1 MRWGNTP
8 HLCFYN
14 MRIILTAILL
24 GLSCAC
30 HAQVDDSFDSFRK
43 NALQGM
49 SAFRDSVK
57 TEYQNFRQKINAEYA
72 SFLRGIWKDE
82 KSQPAPPPLEEPV
95 PAPPVVI
102 SEEDRQKP
110 IKDRPVVI
118 EEETRPAPAPQPKP
132 VAPIEE
138 VPTAPVY
145 HEFNFYG
152 AGLRVRLSPAQT
164 FRLSDT
170 KPNTIG
176 DLWERLSE
184 SDYANLVYDCLQ
196 IRQSSSLCDW
206 AYLQMTAAL
215 AEQYFHGRCNEATF
229 LTAYLFCQSGYK
241 IRLGEWN
248 GQLYLLVGTPHQIY
262 QHGYYTIDG
271 DHYFVYQANP
281 DKLNVC
287 DVKFPGE
294 SMLSFYIPQLP
305 KLPASLSDKRTLCS
319 ERYADMK
326 VTSQVNKNL
335 LDFYNHYPTSVVG
348 NNVCT
353 RWAMYAETP
362 LCTPAETHVVNVLRE
377 KLRNCDERLA
387 LNKLLN
393 FVQTAF
399 VYEYDDKVW
408 GGDRAFFGDET
419 LFYPYCDCEDR
430 SIFFSKLVREILGL
444 KVLLVYYPG
453 HLATAVNTKSDIAG
467 DYILLNGSRYLVCDP
482 TYIGAP
488 IGKTMPE
495 MDNQSAKVILLK

>member
-1 MRWGNTP
+1 MRR
-8 HLCFYN
+8 F
-14 MRIILTAILL
+14 LTAILL

-49 SAFRDSVK
+49 SAFMDSVK

-82 KSQPAPPPLEEPV
+82 QSQPAPPPLEEPA
-95 PAPPVVI
+95 PAPPVI
-102 SEEDRQKP
+102 FPEEDRQKP
-110 IKDRPVVI
+110 VEDNPVEI
-118 EEETRPAPAPQPKP
+118 EEEPRPAPAPQPMP

-138 VPTAPVY
+138 VPTVPVF
-145 HEFNFYG
+145 HQFDFYG
-152 AGLRVRLSPAQT
+152 AGLKVRLSPAQT

-170 KPNTIG
+170 TPNTIG

-184 SDYANLVYDCLQ
+184 ADYANLVYDCLQ
-196 IRQSSSLCDW
+196 IRQTYSLCDW
-206 AYLQMTAAL
+206 AYLQMLAAL
-215 AEQYFHGRCNEATF
+215 SEQYFHGRCNEATF
-229 LTAYLFCQSGYK
+229 LTAYLFCQSGYT

-262 QHGYYTIDG
+262 HHGYYTIDG
-271 DHYFVYQANP
+271 NNYFVYNANP
-281 DKLNVC
+281 DRLNVC
-287 DVKFPGE
+287 DVKFQGE
-294 SMLSFYIPQLP
+294 SMLSFYVPQLP
-305 KLPASLSDKRTLCS
+305 KLPESLSETRILCS

-326 VTSQVNKNL
+326 VASQVNRNL
-335 LDFYNHYPTSVVG
+335 LEFYSQYPTSVVG
-348 NNVCT
+348 DNVCT
-353 RWAMYAETP
+353 RWAMYADAP
-362 LCTPAETHVVNVLRE
+362 LCTPAETHVVNVLKE
-377 KLRNCDERLA
+377 KLKNCDEQLA

-430 SIFFSKLVREILGL
+430 SILFSKLVREILGL
-444 KVLLVYYPG
+444 EVLLVYYPG
-453 HLATAVNTKSDIAG
+453 HLATAVHTRTDIAG
-467 DYILLNGSRYLVCDP
+467 DYILLNGKRFLVCDP
-482 TYIGAP
+482 TYVGAP

-495 MDNQSAKVILLK
+495 MDNQSAKVILLN